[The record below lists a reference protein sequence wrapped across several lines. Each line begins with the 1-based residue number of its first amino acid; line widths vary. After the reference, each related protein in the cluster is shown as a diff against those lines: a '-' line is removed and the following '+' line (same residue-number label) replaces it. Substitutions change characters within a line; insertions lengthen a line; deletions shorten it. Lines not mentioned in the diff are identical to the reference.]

1 VNDLLRELFV
11 PRGGPDDSFVRWAA
25 GMVGLLVVGALLLN
39 ALLRRGGAITADRAR
54 DVQRRTLAWLLIVPA
69 VALPI
74 LLGRGWTMLAVCVLS
89 LACWREFARA
99 TGVFRERLVSVAV
112 VIVVLCVLFA
122 NLDHWPR
129 LFFAAGPLG
138 FVLVAMMALA
148 GDRPQ
153 GYLQRTALGIF
164 GVAFCAVGFGYL
176 GLLANDPASRS
187 ILILLLLVTQLSDV
201 CAYLTGSLIGS
212 RPLCPN
218 TSPRKTLE
226 GSLGALAGS
235 ALIMVWLGPCVF
247 ADTPLADW
255 RTLVAVGLLLGALA
269 QLGDLMLSAV
279 KRDIGIKDL
288 GTLIPGHGGLLDRF
302 DSLVLATP
310 AYYHLISFFRGVA
323 TDVPVGLL
331 SGGSAGL

>member
-1 VNDLLRELFV
+1 MSEPLRQLFV
-11 PRGGPDDSFVRWAA
+11 PTGALDDSFVRWTA
-25 GMVGLLVVGALLLN
+25 GAIGLLIVVALALN
-39 ALLRRGGAITADRAR
+39 ALLRRGGVISIERAADA
-54 DVQRRTLAWLLIVPA
+54 QRRTLAWLVIAPVVA
-69 VALPI
+69 VPI
-74 LLGRGWTMLAVCVLS
+74 LLGRGWTMLAVCLLS

-148 GDRPQ
+148 GDRPR

-187 ILILLLLVTQLSDV
+187 ILILMLLVTQLSDV
-201 CAYLTGSLIGS
+201 CAYVTGSTLG
-212 RPLCPN
+212 RRALCPN

-226 GSLGALAGS
+226 GALGALVGS
-235 ALIMVWLGPCVF
+235 TAIMLLLGPFVF
-247 ADTPLADW
+247 TEPPLADW
-255 RTLVAVGLLLGALA
+255 RTLAAIGLLLGALS

-323 TDVPVGLL
+323 TEVPVGLF
-331 SGGSAGL
+331 SGGSASL